1 VPFETAAQ
9 AEDFIFS
16 SYMSVESRLTGP
28 DAQTRTPALTRRL
41 LDSLGEPDYNFT
53 SILVTGSKGKGSIA
67 FLTARLLQA
76 LGYRVGLVTSPHLL
90 NFRERI
96 RLDGRAIP
104 EADLVR
110 LVNRLEVPA
119 REIID
124 ALTDDRYL
132 SPTGLIIAVASL
144 YFSEQEVDFAVIEAG
159 RGGRY
164 DDCVVLDNPLALF
177 GPVLL
182 EHSEKLGDTLSDIAA
197 NKVAL
202 LKKGGVGISVPQA
215 AEVQTIMEAWSYQV
229 GGGFVLT
236 GRDLRVIEPQINEG
250 KLQAAVQGRYNL
262 FEDLR
267 LAIPALYEAENLA
280 VALGA
285 IEVIR
290 DEQELQPYQKRYL
303 QEALADL
310 VWPGRM
316 HILAGEPFT
325 VLDGTVARQSAR
337 SVLDSL
343 AGRWQPPLAAI
354 VGIPADKDWQG
365 VLQELAPYC
374 DQLILT
380 QAANPRLKFP
390 AEAAAYARAIFP
402 AGTSIE
408 EAPNLAA
415 ARALLANR
423 PQPVKTLLILG
434 TQSLVADTL
443 REYHFDLEQI

>member
-41 LDSLGEPDYNFT
+41 LDNLGEPDHNFT

-96 RLDGRAIP
+96 RLDGRAIS
-104 EADLVR
+104 ETDLVR

-124 ALTDDRYL
+124 ALSDDRYL
-132 SPTGLIIAVASL
+132 SPTGLVIAVASL
-144 YFSEQEVDFAVIEAG
+144 YFAEQEVDFAVVEAG

-182 EHSEKLGDTLSDIAA
+182 EHSAKLGDTLLDIAA

-215 AEVQTIMEAWSYQV
+215 AEVQTIMESWSYQV

-236 GRDLRVIEPQINEG
+236 GRDLRVIDPQIAGG
-250 KLQAAVQGRYNL
+250 KLQVAIQGRYNL

-280 VALGA
+280 VARGA

-303 QEALADL
+303 QETLADL
-310 VWPGRM
+310 AWPGRM
-316 HILAGEPFT
+316 QILAGEPLT

-380 QAANPRLKFP
+380 RAANPRLEFP
-390 AEAAAYARAIFP
+390 AEAAAYARSIFP
-402 AGTSIE
+402 AAASIE
-408 EAPNLAA
+408 EAPDLAA
-415 ARALLANR
+415 ARTLVANR

-434 TQSLVADTL
+434 TQSLVGDTL